1 MRLARMT
8 DYAIRLL
15 IYVAQRPERLC
26 TIAEVA
32 GAYDI
37 SQTHLMKITHQLALG
52 GWLETTRG
60 KGGGIR
66 LARPASEIR
75 IGDVVRTMEPDF
87 FIVECFATGHSCMLH
102 GSCELTGVMDGAL
115 RSFME
120 YLDGHSLADVL
131 PPKPDPAR
139 ARPLRF
145 HGRNKVTAR

>member
-15 IYVAQRPERLC
+15 MYVAQRPERLC

-32 GAYDI
+32 AAYDI
-37 SQTHLMKITHQLALG
+37 SQTHLMKITNQLAQD

-66 LARPASEIR
+66 LGRPASQIVL
-75 IGDVVRTMEPDF
+75 GDVVRTMEPDF

-102 GSCELTGVMDGAL
+102 GNCKLTGVMDGAL

-120 YLDGHSLADVL
+120 YLDGHTLADVL
-131 PPKPDPAR
+131 PPPPASSR
-139 ARPLRF
+139 VTPLRF
-145 HGRNKVTAR
+145 HGRNKAAAR

>member
-1 MRLARMT
+1 
-8 DYAIRLL
+8 
-15 IYVAQRPERLC
+15 VAQRPERLC

-37 SQTHLMKITHQLALG
+37 SQTHLMKITNQLALD

-66 LARPASEIR
+66 LARPPSAIV

-102 GSCELTGVMDGAL
+102 GNCKLTGVMDGAL

-120 YLDGHSLADVL
+120 YLDAHTLADVL
-131 PPKPDPAR
+131 PPPASAN

-145 HGRNKVTAR
+145 HGRNKVAAR